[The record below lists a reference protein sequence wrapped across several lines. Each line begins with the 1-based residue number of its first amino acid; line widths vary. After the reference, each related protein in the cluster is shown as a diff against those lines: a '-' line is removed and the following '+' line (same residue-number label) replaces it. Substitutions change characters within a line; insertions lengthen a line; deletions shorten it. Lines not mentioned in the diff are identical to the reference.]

1 MVTNYVAA
9 CLFTV
14 MVSGAALERPTSLRM
29 GSTEDK
35 SRFRARSLAL
45 SQEDPKPPEAPK
57 IDGVDPAL
65 QDAADPTKVKDPA
78 EQMED
83 GASEGAK
90 SATLPPKKQI
100 EGDKEA
106 DKNVK
111 TAAELTG
118 VKPNSHGHFSTLGT
132 ATGGTI
138 VVISI
143 VVILFG
149 VLRLKYPQV
158 YSGNVL
164 SQIAPMVPE
173 ETFMGWISASL
184 NTTTEMAAT
193 SVGLD
198 QAMLLEYCTMCCKIL
213 AIIGLPMV
221 LILSPVHYMFGGG
234 GLEIHE
240 IGSVGMMNVIMKHPW
255 MYYLHAIIVN
265 CVTIAVVHV
274 VYATM
279 TKFLEL
285 RYKWL
290 KALPAPRCV
299 TVLVEGIPA
308 EWRSD
313 AKLREFFSA
322 MFDAE
327 HEGEPTEIKEAVMV
341 KNAPKLKKLY
351 DDQMMFADELSKAVD
366 AWATT
371 GNDAE
376 QRPTMK
382 EKMCTGPDIDAIK
395 YYEEKLRE
403 VVPQVVEARKDA
415 KKETETG
422 GELESPRWHKAEH
435 AHNTSTGFVTY
446 VKRKKAAVCM
456 NTTFSSK
463 RDEWMISTPPPA
475 SDVLWTDLLLSQQ
488 KQQINALIAYGL
500 VFMVYICFIPVVV
513 IGTNIAEM
521 VEFDQDYVQSMWAS
535 FAPGLA
541 LMLCLAFL
549 PTILLLIFRSF
560 STLKADCFAQHKL
573 QVWYFFFLL
582 FFVILV
588 TCIGQSLY
596 KTFTEVVRK
605 PETLMIL
612 MAEHMPSATQ
622 FYIDFLM
629 LQWAEQAINF
639 LRQTNLLKFLFFR
652 FLYDDELAKDM
663 SEPEDQDYY
672 GMGARSARFTINM
685 CIGIIFSTLSP
696 LIAIMALIL
705 FALCRLFYGY
715 LMVFAETKKPD
726 LGGTFFV
733 SQLQHLLVGVGI
745 YNVMMIGVLSPA
757 PVGRARSG
765 APMLIALP
773 ALIYTVQSY
782 RHFMDTFVWADL
794 PYAEIV
800 QHQSEMKQADNGLRY
815 IQPEFIDEAQEAA
828 IEAEAGA
835 PAPHQQVRRRASM
848 RFVSAVGEPTP

>member
-9 CLFTV
+9 CLFTI
-14 MVSGAALERPTSLRM
+14 MVSGAALERPTPLRV

-35 SRFRARSLAL
+35 NRFRAHSLAL

-57 IDGVDPAL
+57 IDGIDPAL
-65 QDAADPTKVKDPA
+65 QDAVDPTKVKDPA
-78 EQMED
+78 AQMED
-83 GASEGAK
+83 GASDGAK
-90 SATLPPKKQI
+90 SATLPPKQSI

-118 VKPNSHGHFSTLGT
+118 VKPNSHGHFSTWATALGIN
-132 ATGGTI
+132 AI
-138 VVISI
+138 VISVVLI
-143 VVILFG
+143 VFG
-149 VLRLKYPQV
+149 GLRLKFPQV

-164 SQIAPMVPE
+164 AQIAPMVPE
-173 ETFMGWISASL
+173 ETFVGWITASL
-184 NTTTEMAAT
+184 TTTTEMAAE

-213 AIIGLPMV
+213 AIIGIPMV
-221 LILSPVHYMFGGG
+221 LILCPVHYMFGGG
-234 GLEIHE
+234 GLEIKE

-255 MYYLHAIIVN
+255 MYYLHAVIVN
-265 CVTIAVVHV
+265 CVTIAVIHEIYVS
-274 VYATM
+274 M

-290 KALPAPRCV
+290 KSLPAPRCV

-322 MFDAE
+322 MFDGE
-327 HEGEPTEIKEAVMV
+327 HGGEPTEIKAAVMV

-351 DDQMMFADELSKAVD
+351 EDQMMFADELSKAVD
-366 AWATT
+366 TWAKT

-382 EKMCTGPDIDAIK
+382 EKMCTGPAIDAIK
-395 YYEEKLRE
+395 YYEEKLKE
-403 VVPQVVEARKDA
+403 IGPQVQEARKDA
-415 KKETETG
+415 KKETDTV
-422 GELESPRWHKAEH
+422 GELESPRWHKADN

-456 NTTFSSK
+456 NTVFSSK
-463 RDEWMISTPPPA
+463 RDEWVITTPPPA
-475 SDVLWTDLLLSQQ
+475 SDVLWGDLLLSQQ
-488 KQQINALIAYGL
+488 KQQINALISYGL
-500 VFMVYICFIPVVV
+500 VFMVYMCFIPVVV
-513 IGTNIAEM
+513 IGTNIAQM
-521 VEFDQDYVQSMWAS
+521 VEFNQDYVQSMWAS

-541 LMLCLAFL
+541 LMLCLAFM

-560 STLKADCFAQHKL
+560 GTLKADCFSQHKL
-573 QVWYFFFLL
+573 QVWYFFFLF

-596 KTFTEVVRK
+596 MTFKEVVRK

-639 LRQTNLLKFLFFR
+639 LRQTPLLKFIFFR
-652 FLYDDELAKDM
+652 FLYDDEMAKDM
-663 SEPEDQDYY
+663 AEPEDQDYY

-685 CIGIIFSTLSP
+685 CIAIIFSTLSP
-696 LIAIMALIL
+696 LIAIMGLVL
-705 FALCRLFYGY
+705 FALCRLLYGY
-715 LMVFAETKKPD
+715 SMVFAETKKPD

-745 YNVMMIGVLSPA
+745 YNIMMIGVLSPE

-773 ALIYTVQSY
+773 ALIYTIMSY
-782 RHFMDTFVWADL
+782 RHFKDTFVWADL

-800 QHQSEMKQADNGLRY
+800 QHQNELKHEDNGLRY
-815 IQPEFIDEAQEAA
+815 IQPEFIDEAQTAV
-828 IEAEAGA
+828 IDAEAGA
-835 PAPHQQVRRRASM
+835 SGGKPAKRRASM
-848 RFVSAVGEPTP
+848 RFVSAVAEPTP